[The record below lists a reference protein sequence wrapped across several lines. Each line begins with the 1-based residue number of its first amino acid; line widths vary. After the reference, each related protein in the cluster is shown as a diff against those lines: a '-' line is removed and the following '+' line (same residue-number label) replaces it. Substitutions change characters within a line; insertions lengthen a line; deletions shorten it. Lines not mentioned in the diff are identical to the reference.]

1 MDNLESCTYEVF
13 EKDPIKYSEY
23 QRAIFRAIMD
33 KLPNEEEDKN
43 KILQIMVLGAG
54 RGPLVRASLQAASL
68 ANRKIK
74 VFAVE
79 KNPNAIVT
87 LLTQKEETWGD
98 SVDVISSDM
107 RMWKPEEKDKADI
120 IVSELLG
127 SFGDNELSP
136 ECLYSAQHLFKADA
150 ISIPCSY
157 TSWVSNC
164 VKPSLCYKI
173 NRF

>member
-1 MDNLESCTYEVF
+1 M
-13 EKDPIKYSEY
+13 
-23 QRAIFRAIMD
+23 
-33 KLPNEEEDKN
+33 
-43 KILQIMVLGAG
+43 
-54 RGPLVRASLQAASL
+54 
-68 ANRKIK
+68 
-74 VFAVE
+74 E

-107 RMWKPEEKDKADI
+107 RLWKPEEKDKADI

-136 ECLYSAQHLFKADA
+136 ECLYSAQHLFKPDA

-157 TSWVSNC
+157 TSWVKLTQHFSKNDLNPFPIISGRAYSI
-164 VKPSLCYKI
+164 VKVVQRGPRI
-173 NRF
+173 ERR